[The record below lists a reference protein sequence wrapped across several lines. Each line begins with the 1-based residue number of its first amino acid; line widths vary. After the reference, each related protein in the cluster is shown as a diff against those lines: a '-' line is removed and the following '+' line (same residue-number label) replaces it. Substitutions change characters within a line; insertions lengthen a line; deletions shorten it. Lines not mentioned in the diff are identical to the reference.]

1 MIDDV
6 LAVVPPTAAVAEA
19 SVPAPEMPPAGE
31 SSLPAPTTE
40 QAQAADHV
48 FTAPTRPHAAA
59 TLLGVLT
66 SAVLLRDLAVEHF
79 DTSGDEDK
87 DKEKEKKDEDAEP
100 VD

>member
-6 LAVVPPTAAVAEA
+6 PAVVPPSIVAAEA
-19 SVPAPEMPPAGE
+19 VTPSPELPPAGE

-40 QAQAADHV
+40 QAQAADHI

-79 DTSGDEDK
+79 DTTDEEDEAKKRQDK
-87 DKEKEKKDEDAEP
+87 NADSTD
-100 VD
+100 